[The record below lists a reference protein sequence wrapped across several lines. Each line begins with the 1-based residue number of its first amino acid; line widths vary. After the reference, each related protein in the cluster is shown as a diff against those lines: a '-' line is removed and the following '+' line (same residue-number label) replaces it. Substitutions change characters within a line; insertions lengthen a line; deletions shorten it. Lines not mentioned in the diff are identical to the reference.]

1 MAEFLHKQ
9 HHQNQCAV
17 FHCTNQAEFA
27 LHHYIASCLHH
38 VTELH
43 DGHTVDCCCVSS
55 CLECSWIWISS
66 ILTYGIN
73 CCSCSY
79 YPRRCIVLTIRS
91 GQCTYVQCLVL
102 VLIVTDL
109 LTDVRSNI
117 ILNWF
122 LVQEIYILTWH
133 NLSSQHLVFIYFFTL
148 YWLFPPITNK
158 FIFLHHVKVQLLFL
172 RIPEVI
178 WLVQVIM
185 KGLQ

>member
-1 MAEFLHKQ
+1 MAVFLHKQ

-55 CLECSWIWISS
+55 CLECSWIWIFRHMEL
-66 ILTYGIN
+66 IVVFTHKIQGDAE
-73 CCSCSY
+73 
-79 YPRRCIVLTIRS
+79 CISIRS

-102 VLIVTDL
+102 VLIDIDL
-109 LTDVRSNI
+109 LTAVRSNI

-158 FIFLHHVKVQLLFL
+158 FIFCT
-172 RIPEVI
+172 
-178 WLVQVIM
+178 M
-185 KGLQ
+185 

>member
-1 MAEFLHKQ
+1 MAVFLHKQ

-91 GQCTYVQCLVL
+91 GQCTYVQCLV
-102 VLIVTDL
+102 VLMQRHNSPCYPFSCVVKNCFQLISCP
-109 LTDVRSNI
+109 RN
-117 ILNWF
+117 
-122 LVQEIYILTWH
+122 IYIWPDTTWV
-133 NLSSQHLVFIYFFTL
+133 SQHLVFIYLFTL
-148 YWLFPPITNK
+148 YWLFP
-158 FIFLHHVKVQLLFL
+158 Q
-172 RIPEVI
+172 
-178 WLVQVIM
+178 
-185 KGLQ
+185 